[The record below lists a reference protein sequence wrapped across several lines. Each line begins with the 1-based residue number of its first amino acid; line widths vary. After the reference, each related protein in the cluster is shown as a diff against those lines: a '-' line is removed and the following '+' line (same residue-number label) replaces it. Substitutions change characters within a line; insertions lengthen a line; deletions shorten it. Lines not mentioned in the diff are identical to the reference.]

1 MKKPLFYIH
10 IPKTAGNSI
19 IEIYNKNNILL
30 GESYWRK
37 FKKNIPNYYDYLLD
51 KKYINNLINY
61 DNNNHHN
68 IPIWHI
74 PMVFWK
80 DEIIKEFKDKYNIF
94 CIIRNPYERI
104 VSDFKFWIKFYK
116 NQSTGRLKHYY
127 KNLLNNIYN
136 IYNNNFEVNQ
146 INLNRIITKLLS
158 NQKFKYALDGH
169 LIPQYKYVLKKID
182 NKNIQIPNKILRFE
196 NLNDDFNKFKNKYS
210 NYIEDDIILNIHK
223 NKTDSSSLL
232 DLLYPET
239 KKLIYN
245 YYKKDFLYFGYSV

>member
-1 MKKPLFYIH
+1 MF
-10 IPKTAGNSI
+10 
-19 IEIYNKNNILL
+19 
-30 GESYWRK
+30 
-37 FKKNIPNYYDYLLD
+37 
-51 KKYINNLINY
+51 
-61 DNNNHHN
+61 
-68 IPIWHI
+68 
-74 PMVFWK
+74 FWK

-94 CIIRNPYERI
+94 CIIRDPYERI

-116 NQSTGRLKHYY
+116 NQSFGRLKHYY
-127 KNLLNNIYN
+127 KNLLDNIYN

-158 NQKFKYALDGH
+158 NKKFKYALDGH
-169 LIPQYKYVLKKID
+169 LIPQYKYVFKKID

-210 NYIEDDIILNIHK
+210 DYIEDDIILNIHK

-239 KKLIYN
+239 KNLIYN